1 MQQPF
6 LQTVWRIQKS
16 ASAVAT
22 ALQSVGQAA
31 ALPAATAV
39 RVSRSAA
46 TDIGQI
52 ISSWSHN
59 MSSSASVHARSCMR
73 ISHNVA
79 TAVRKVLHSLIGIS
93 VLAQSFL
100 LNAYH
105 SDIIVLHNW
114 FEARHRTERLQFDD
128 QPYSI
133 YWMFKREDITSF
145 PHTLSIMISLHITVC
160 LSVITD

>member
-59 MSSSASVHARSCMR
+59 MSSSAGVHARSCMR

-79 TAVRKVLHSLIGIS
+79 TAVRKVLHSLIGTS
-93 VLAQSFL
+93 FLAQSFL

-114 FEARHRTERLQFDD
+114 FEARHGTRDHNMMINQTQSIG
-128 QPYSI
+128 YSSKNKSHL
-133 YWMFKREDITSF
+133 FS
-145 PHTLSIMISLHITVC
+145 HTLIIIIALHMYV
-160 LSVITD
+160 